1 MSKRIINFLYAAICH
16 AERVKDFNKTLLELH
31 IIDGDSIL
39 FLNTEKFSDYKEEEY
54 ILTQREK
61 EQLKLLELDYKEK
74 YHDKGLNNILKFY
87 SDNIDNKIDS
97 VDDNNFEIPGF
108 SDYLEKK
115 DSKRKGIIVKEH
127 RHLLVYCL
135 TNIDWTCNI
144 CEKIY
149 SKENMKYYCSLCDYN
164 MCENCHYERKYF
176 MKKSFPKGIKPSN
189 SSVNIHFF
197 KSDLHEHRLVFCRT
211 SRNFTSFKTWKCNE
225 CCETF
230 INKIWCFYCTLCN
243 YNLCCKCCGFH

>member
-1 MSKRIINFLYAAICH
+1 M
-16 AERVKDFNKTLLELH
+16 
-31 IIDGDSIL
+31 
-39 FLNTEKFSDYKEEEY
+39 
-54 ILTQREK
+54 
-61 EQLKLLELDYKEK
+61 ELDYKEK

-97 VDDNNFEIPGF
+97 VDNNNFEIPGF

-144 CEKIY
+144 CENIY

-176 MKKSFPKGIKPSN
+176 MKNLFQKESN
-189 SSVNIHFF
+189 LLI
-197 KSDLHEHRLVFCRT
+197 LL
-211 SRNFTSFKTWKCNE
+211 
-225 CCETF
+225 
-230 INKIWCFYCTLCN
+230 
-243 YNLCCKCCGFH
+243 